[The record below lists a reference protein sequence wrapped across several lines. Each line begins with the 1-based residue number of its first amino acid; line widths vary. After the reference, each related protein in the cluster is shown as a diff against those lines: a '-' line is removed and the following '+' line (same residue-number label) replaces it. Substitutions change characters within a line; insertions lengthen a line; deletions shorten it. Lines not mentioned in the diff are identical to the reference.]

1 MPTAPSLLAVSNELT
16 RRPKPSSPEAL
27 SRLCLDMNIRGHLC
41 VLREP
46 YVTFILD
53 GRKTIESRFHKTKKL
68 PFQKVAAGDIL
79 FLKRS
84 GGSLRGLVLIG
95 HTEYHGPMRDGE
107 AEALLRKH
115 RAALAIGE
123 SFILEKKK
131 SRYASRLSILDRTA
145 ADHIPCTNADGRA
158 WVVLVHKQSAR
169 T

>member
-1 MPTAPSLLAVSNELT
+1 M
-16 RRPKPSSPEAL
+16 
-27 SRLCLDMNIRGHLC
+27 
-41 VLREP
+41 REP

-68 PFQKVAAGDIL
+68 PFKKVVAGDIL
-79 FLKRS
+79 FLKRW

-107 AEALLRKH
+107 AEAILRKH

-123 SFILEKKK
+123 SFISEKKNSK
-131 SRYASRLSILDRTA
+131 YASLLSILDRA
-145 ADHIPCTNADGRA
+145 ATDHIPCTNADGLA

-169 T
+169 TRCDLQR